1 LCIDIRERVD
11 IASNRS
17 TLNAFLMTH
26 ESHQHHHDPQ
36 HAHFMRRAIEL
47 SLESVVAHRGGP
59 FGAVVVK
66 DGAIIG
72 EGFNCVTAHND
83 PTAHAEI
90 VAIRAACARIAHFD
104 LQGAVLYTSCE
115 PCPMCLSAIYWARL
129 GAIYYANTKCD
140 AAAIAF
146 DDDFIYRQLAE
157 PAASRTIPMTQ
168 LLRSEAQVA
177 FVAWTAQADKIR
189 Y

>member
-1 LCIDIRERVD
+1 
-11 IASNRS
+11 
-17 TLNAFLMTH
+17 MTH
-26 ESHQHHHDPQ
+26 DSHQHHQDPQHDPQ
-36 HAHFMRRAIEL
+36 HDRCMRRAIEL

-59 FGAVVVK
+59 FGAVIVK

-90 VAIRAACARIAHFD
+90 VAIRAACAHIAHFD
-104 LQGAVLYTSCE
+104 LSGAVLYTSCE